1 MSKQLHTAIS
11 ACLKLTDT
19 KNEHS
24 RSGDREDTHE
34 DAISNILNQS
44 GFTEIIQTTMG
55 VNRNGK
61 PKKVRVFKD
70 LSRGSIK
77 KALQSNDPQSELLKL
92 VPDMTKGSYIRQ
104 PGGSQSFPDFLVR
117 DFNGRIVLI
126 EAKSG
131 NGVCPTWNGGLPK
144 KDAVYVFTSIG
155 RKETTIFLGQ
165 DVISE
170 VKEKLLSDFHDKLQ
184 AESKRLKEQLKELDA
199 FDRGFDHYVRSKFGQ
214 GGGDKKVNYFTHA
227 DRARCEKNALSFV
240 LGK

>member
-24 RSGDREDTHE
+24 RSGIREDTHE
-34 DAISNILNQS
+34 DAIASILRKS
-44 GFTEIIQTTMG
+44 GFTEVIQTTMG
-55 VNRNGK
+55 LTRNGK
-61 PKKVRVFKD
+61 PKKLRKFKD
-70 LSRGSIK
+70 LKSSLVK
-77 KALQSNDPQSELLKL
+77 KALKSNKPQSELAKL
-92 VPDMTKGSYIRQ
+92 VPDLAIGTYIRQ
-104 PGGSQSFPDFLVR
+104 PCSGQHFPDFLVR
-117 DFNGRIVLI
+117 DFDGKIILI

-131 NGVCPTWNGGLPK
+131 KGVCPTWNGGLPK
-144 KDAVYVFTSIG
+144 KNAVYIFTSIG
-155 RKETTIFLGQ
+155 QQDTTIFLGQ

-184 AESKRLKEQLKELDA
+184 AESKLLKEQLKELDV

-214 GGGDKKVNYFTHA
+214 GGGDTKVNYFTHS
-227 DRARCEKNALSFV
+227 DRAKCEKNALKFV

>member
-1 MSKQLHTAIS
+1 MSKQLHTAIN

-44 GFTEIIQTTMG
+44 GFTELIQITSSI
-55 VNRNGK
+55 NRNGGT
-61 PKKVRVFKD
+61 KKVRFFKD

-77 KALQSNDPQSELLKL
+77 KAIQSRDPQVELAKL
-92 VPDMTKGSYIRQ
+92 VPGMATGSYIRQ

-117 DFNGRIVLI
+117 DFDGRIILI

-131 NGVCPTWNGGLPK
+131 KGVCPTWNGGLPK
-144 KDAVYVFTSIG
+144 KDAIYIFTSIG
-155 RKETTIFLGQ
+155 EQETTIFLGQ
-165 DVISE
+165 DVISV
-170 VKEKLLSDFHDKLQ
+170 VKEKFLTDFHEKQQ
-184 AESKRLKEQLKELDA
+184 AASRLLKKQLAALDVY
-199 FDRGFDHYVRSKFGQ
+199 DRGFDHYTRSKFGQ
-214 GGGDKKVNYFTHA
+214 SGGNSKINYFIHK
-227 DRARCEKNALSFV
+227 DRAKCEKNALTFA

>member
-1 MSKQLHTAIS
+1 MSKQLHAAIS
-11 ACLKLTDT
+11 TCLKITDT

-24 RSGDREDTHE
+24 HSGEREDTHE

-44 GFTEIIQTTMG
+44 GFTERIQITVS

-77 KALQSNDPQSELLKL
+77 KALQSNDPQVELAKL
-92 VPDMTKGSYIRQ
+92 VPNMDKGSYIRQ

-117 DFNGRIVLI
+117 DFDGRIVLI

-144 KDAVYVFTSIG
+144 KDAIYIFTSIG
-155 RKETTIFLGQ
+155 KKETTIFLGQ

-170 VKEKLLSDFHDKLQ
+170 VKEKLLTDFHDKLQ
-184 AESKRLKEQLKELDA
+184 AESKRLKEQLESMDIY
-199 FDRGFDHYVRSKFGQ
+199 DRGFDHYVRSKFGQ
-214 GGGDKKVNYFTHA
+214 GGGDSKVNYFNHK
-227 DRARCEKNALSFV
+227 DRTKCEKNTLKFA